1 MQRRLVTALLLALSG
16 AAFASSCPLLMQDID
31 EALADP
37 EITGSLSEEELDRAR
52 ELRKEGEEA
61 HRSGDHG
68 TSMQK
73 LAEAKSILGI
83 S

>member
-1 MQRRLVTALLLALSG
+1 MKRHILTALLLALSG

-37 EITGSLSEEELDRAR
+37 QVTGSLSEEELDRAR
-52 ELRKEGEEA
+52 QLREEGEKA
-61 HRSGDHG
+61 HRSGDHAR
-68 TSMQK
+68 SMQK
-73 LAEAKSILGI
+73 LAEAKRVLGI